1 MLMKKILIA
10 THNKAKLEELKFGLK
25 NLKKLGVRIVSL
37 NDLRIQKKPKETGKT
52 FQENAGLKARFY
64 GELTKLPTIADDG
77 GLMIPY
83 LNNEPGVKSRRWLGY
98 EATDEKLINYTL
110 VHLKGVQKVD
120 RTAYLQTCVCFYSPS
135 PTVILSGAK
144 NPAKRNLRSL
154 SSLDPSVVPLPQ
166 DDTTIIFEQEKIR
179 GYIAEKPSLR
189 RINGYPFRAL
199 FKVAKFNKY
208 YDELIDEEHQQVN
221 HRLIALKRLV
231 KRVKKYLIE

>member
-110 VHLKGVQKVD
+110 VHLKGVQKAN
-120 RTAYLQTCVCFYSPS
+120 RTAYLKTCICFYF
-135 PTVILSGAK
+135 PTIHPQGGMNYTKFVPVHPAGGIVICE
-144 NPAKRNLRSL
+144 
-154 SSLDPSVVPLPQ
+154 D
-166 DDTTIIFEQEKIR
+166 EKIK